1 MAVYLQIVAENL
13 NKTAINILELSE
25 SDDDVSSFKND
36 IESFNKIL
44 NIAVEHKIIN
54 RKKVLEERVHFLT
67 DVDLLLV
74 KNLST
79 DDKVS
84 PRIILLT

>member
-13 NKTAINILELSE
+13 NKTVINILELSE
-25 SDDDVSSFKND
+25 SDDDISSFRNV
-36 IESFNKIL
+36 IESFNKTL
-44 NIAVEHKIIN
+44 NIAVQHKIIN
-54 RKKVLEERVHFLT
+54 RKKALEERVHFLT